1 MQISEVFNS
10 LFAAESNN
18 PEKMPGSLA
27 TFIESLVNFA
37 QEQGVNSKDIYD
49 NLRNRQFGTEL
60 SKSSA
65 SGFDS
70 NPASLQ
76 DLENFVSREPLSLT
90 TEAFDKDSRRLK
102 TTGALKS
109 MVEFINS
116 TDGDHRFRRMAK
128 ERRVDVHLKLDPNDE
143 DRAKRIDLIG
153 TLINESIKFVKPNH
167 TGRINLKIGKTN
179 SPFVF
184 FQDLA
189 QKLMKMESV
198 SNHGLIESEL
208 VGLGNSGG
216 LSRGG
221 FIDWLIKVAA
231 DAARGNVFEANSI
244 GMKNYDDLL
253 KVINNIHLLSKN

>member
-10 LFAAESNN
+10 LFAAESHNL
-18 PEKMPGSLA
+18 EKMPGSLA
-27 TFIESLVNFA
+27 TFIESLVKFA
-37 QEQGVNSKDIYD
+37 QKQGVNSREIYD
-49 NLRNRQFGTEL
+49 NLSKRQFGTEL

-76 DLENFVSREPLSLT
+76 HLENFVSLEPLSLT

-102 TTGALKS
+102 TTGALKA

-116 TDGDHRFRRMAK
+116 PDGDHPFRRMAD
-128 ERRVDVHLKLDPNDE
+128 ERRVPVDSKLDPNDE
-143 DRAKRIDLIG
+143 DRAKRIDLMG
-153 TLINESIKFVKPNH
+153 TLINESIKFDKPNH
-167 TGRINLKIGKTN
+167 NGRINLKIGRTN
-179 SPFVF
+179 SPFTF
-184 FQDLA
+184 FQNSA

-198 SNHGLIESEL
+198 SNHGLSESEL
-208 VGLGNSGG
+208 EGLGNSGG

-221 FIDWLIKVAA
+221 FIDWLMKVAA